1 MQKEEL
7 LRLLQDPDVCREI
20 FLIMKNGGKP
30 NVHAAAP
37 KAAPS
42 SDEEK
47 LASIKNKLKKINA
60 IEDKPAPAAVA
71 PTPPPAAKPNLTAA
85 PGGASFG
92 DKLALLR
99 NQVNKTNEERAAQAK
114 AAEEKKASAK

>member
-30 NVHAAAP
+30 NVQAAAP

-42 SDEEK
+42 SDAEK
-47 LASIKNKLKKINA
+47 LASIKNKLKMINA
-60 IEDKPAPAAVA
+60 IGPRRCGAD
-71 PTPPPAAKPNLTAA
+71 AA
-85 PGGASFG
+85 PGG
-92 DKLALLR
+92 
-99 NQVNKTNEERAAQAK
+99 
-114 AAEEKKASAK
+114 

>member
-30 NVHAAAP
+30 NVQAAAP

-42 SDEEK
+42 ADAEK
-47 LASIKNKLKKINA
+47 LRAMEEIRTPLYAACADYAVDSQPDKAMTAKA
-60 IEDKPAPAAVA
+60 IVEGFYEAV
-71 PTPPPAAKPNLTAA
+71 
-85 PGGASFG
+85 GA
-92 DKLALLR
+92 
-99 NQVNKTNEERAAQAK
+99 ERAEPEHAGDSG
-114 AAEEKKASAK
+114 KASVRNGNL